1 MRDLLS
7 ERKLAGG
14 DRIAIN
20 SQPILGNFK
29 IPLLIASQLYLAGV
43 LFLCTSTRAGVYI
56 KDSIEVIIVQSDSGL
71 RRTSVMMNTRGGMW
85 NPIRCS
91 YLPCSWVTATWAPR
105 VQAPHA
111 VTQLHGGQLQWS
123 LVRCARARE
132 QLRRHWSSAG
142 RWRGLSP
149 WPASVSLSLL

>member
-71 RRTSVMMNTRGGMW
+71 RSTCMMMNTRGGMCGGLAYVMVILLFLVAS
-85 NPIRCS
+85 P
-91 YLPCSWVTATWAPR
+91 V
-105 VQAPHA
+105 VQCKF
-111 VTQLHGGQLQWS
+111 TSGFY
-123 LVRCARARE
+123 
-132 QLRRHWSSAG
+132 
-142 RWRGLSP
+142 
-149 WPASVSLSLL
+149 LSLNWA